1 MFHNTSLRDEFIVYT
16 VVLFDFIWFSR
27 NKIAHGSHSIFV
39 QYLTKQAMRKSN
51 DHWKS
56 ILNTFISAR
65 SSSNQLI
72 GWLKINTDNSIA
84 DGEAH
89 SSWII

>member
-89 SSWII
+89 SS